1 MPTRILRSAG
11 LAATAVACLLALPS
25 AVAASK
31 PADLRIVDSSGETL
45 AEQIQYTGTTTI
57 RARSAADC
65 FGDGTGGSGNRVRVP
80 GATALGAAQDAS
92 KWDRDIKPVLVTD
105 AFGFGLGVCGF
116 GAAAAPQTGYWYLKV
131 DHVGSQV
138 GGDQATVKRGE
149 PVLWYLIE
157 DFNDPL
163 PAELGIR
170 APARTS
176 AAEFQVRVWEYADD
190 GTRSPAAGAAV
201 TGASWPTGPD
211 GRTMVEAGAGNSPG
225 PGAELELRA
234 TRAGSIPSELA
245 RTCFA
250 PRLRACESKPP
261 ATIRGT
267 ARSETVRGTRG
278 ADDINPGRGKD
289 LVRAGAG
296 DDAIDVRGGGR
307 DLVRCGGGDD
317 RVRSDRRDTLK
328 GCG

>member
-1 MPTRILRSAG
+1 M
-11 LAATAVACLLALPS
+11 
-25 AVAASK
+25 
-31 PADLRIVDSSGETL
+31 
-45 AEQIQYTGTTTI
+45 
-57 RARSAADC
+57 
-65 FGDGTGGSGNRVRVP
+65 P

-92 KWDRDIKPVLVTD
+92 KWDRDIRPVLVTD
-105 AFGFGLGVCGF
+105 AFDFGLGVCGF
-116 GAAAAPQTGYWYLKV
+116 GAAVAPQTGYWYLKV
-131 DHVGSQV
+131 DHVGALV
-138 GGDQATVKRGE
+138 GGDQATVRRGE

-190 GTRSPAAGAAV
+190 GSRTPAAGAAV
-201 TGASWPTGPD
+201 TGAAAPTGAD
-211 GRTMVEAGAGNSPG
+211 GRTMVDAGAGNSPA
-225 PGAELELRA
+225 PRAELELRA

-250 PRLRACESKPP
+250 LRLRACESEPP

-278 ADDINPGRGKD
+278 GDDINPGRGRD
-289 LVRAGAG
+289 VVRAGAG